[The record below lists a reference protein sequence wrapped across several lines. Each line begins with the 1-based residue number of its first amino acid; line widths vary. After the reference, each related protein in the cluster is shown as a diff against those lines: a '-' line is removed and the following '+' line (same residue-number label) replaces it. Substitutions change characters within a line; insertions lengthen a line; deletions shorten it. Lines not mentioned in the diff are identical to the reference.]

1 MERVMTGEAFWSLVR
16 QTLFEPREAARAL
29 MAMRLPQ
36 PALWQA
42 LALMSVLYTIVY
54 SLSLRLSPPADP
66 SQMLMPA
73 MMDFPLVL
81 AVALFGG
88 LALTVIALRA
98 IGQAIGGTGEMA
110 DVLVLITWLQMLRL
124 MVQVGIIVLALGSPP
139 LAGMAAIVVA
149 VWGLY
154 IFINFVD
161 SAHGF
166 DNRLKA
172 FGAIVL
178 SVIAMVMGLS
188 AVLSL
193 AGIVV
198 TGGQ

>member
-1 MERVMTGEAFWSLVR
+1 MTSEAFWSLVR
-16 QTLFEPREAARAL
+16 QTLFEPREAAQTL

-36 PALWQA
+36 AVLWQA
-42 LALMSVLYTIVY
+42 LALMSVLYTILY

-66 SQMLMPA
+66 SQMLIPA
-73 MMDFPLVL
+73 LMEAPLVL
-81 AVALFGG
+81 AAALFGG

-98 IGQAIGGTGEMA
+98 IGQAIGGTAETA
-110 DVLVLITWLQMLRL
+110 DVLVLITWLQVLRL
-124 MVQVGIIVLALGSPP
+124 MVQAGIIVLALGSPP
-139 LAGMAAIVVA
+139 LAGLAAIVVA

-154 IFINFVD
+154 IFTNFVD
-161 SAHGF
+161 AAHGF
-166 DNRLKA
+166 DNRFKA

-193 AGIVV
+193 AGIVM

>member
-1 MERVMTGEAFWSLVR
+1 MTGEAFWSLVR
-16 QTLFEPREAARAL
+16 QTLFEPREAAQAL

-36 PALWQA
+36 AVLWQA
-42 LALMSVLYTIVY
+42 LALMSVLYTILY

>member
-1 MERVMTGEAFWSLVR
+1 MTGEAFWSLVR

-54 SLSLRLSPPADP
+54 ALSLRLSPPADP